1 MFCPSWVNKFVRTV
15 AHALTVGP
23 SGIIACVLL
32 WKHPRRLGV
41 YLLLAHG
48 TQRQSHHKVVS
59 RPTQNQIMAFQ
70 MALRSTPPSRLSC
83 GLRFWM
89 RNASLIFRSLFQSTR
104 SIAFMPC
111 QSISCGID
119 CSWTC
124 SAMADL
130 ELCPSLIALQCSFFQ
145 TRSARKVSPTYSPGH
160 ICVLPLS
167 IIGVYN
173 GYHGRPIEAIG
184 LPWV

>member
-1 MFCPSWVNKFVRTV
+1 MFCPSWVNKFVITV

-23 SGIIACVLL
+23 SSNIACVLL
-32 WKHPRRLGV
+32 WEHPRRLGV

-48 TQRQSHHKVVS
+48 TRRQSHHKVVS
-59 RPTQNQIMAFQ
+59 RPTPKSNGGIPNGASFDT
-70 MALRSTPPSRLSC
+70 AVTTE
-83 GLRFWM
+83 LRF
-89 RNASLIFRSLFQSTR
+89 ALLTVKCFSDIFPFLFQCAQ

-130 ELCPSLIALQCSFFQ
+130 ELCPSLIASQCSFLR
-145 TRSARKVSPTYSPGH
+145 TRSGRKVSPTHSPEH
-160 ICVLPLS
+160 VLHFTEYTAL
-167 IIGVYN
+167 V
-173 GYHGRPIEAIG
+173 IES
-184 LPWV
+184 V